1 MAERWPHSGSIRS
14 RNLPHRRGQ
23 PRGTLKWGSL
33 DSSDVEATEYK
44 TCPVQLWY
52 YTLRAVATV
61 YHTVR
66 CSRTTNRGKKKK
78 KVVVFYNG
86 GILTKVTNV
95 RVYLPSFIFFFL
107 VLYIFRCPYEVY
119 TPRVEY
125 CPCVSYEIARL
136 TSPRI
141 FASEAL
147 GRMLWQI
154 AVRSQ

>member
-1 MAERWPHSGSIRS
+1 MAKRWPHSGSVRP
-14 RNLPHRRGQ
+14 RNLSHRRGQ
-23 PRGTLKWGSL
+23 PCGTLKWGSL

-95 RVYLPSFIFFFL
+95 RVYLPSFIYLFFFSL
-107 VLYIFRCPYEVY
+107 SCFTFLGVPTKCTHPASSTV
-119 TPRVEY
+119 RV
-125 CPCVSYEIARL
+125 CRTKLPA
-136 TSPRI
+136 
-141 FASEAL
+141 
-147 GRMLWQI
+147 
-154 AVRSQ
+154 